1 VHNKFDVNVRVA
13 FGIFFNPPN
22 YDIFFTVDII
32 PKLINIQSKMLI
44 SLPLTLHKAGR
55 KSYVSKI
62 K

>member
-1 VHNKFDVNVRVA
+1 VQNKLNVNVRVA
-13 FGIFFNPPN
+13 FGIFFNPLN

-32 PKLINIQSKMLI
+32 PELINIQSKMLI
-44 SLPLTLHKAGR
+44 SLLLTLHKAGR